1 MISTKKGKYMSQGIT
16 TICIGQEPEQSER
29 ATFGQIVGTSQVK
42 KRLKCEFKAETDFTM
57 SRRLLDLEAAATY
70 LGVSPWTVRDLE
82 AAGVLMRVRVP
93 LPGGRELRKLL
104 FDKADLDRLIE
115 VWKDSAA

>member
-1 MISTKKGKYMSQGIT
+1 MMTEGHTPRPQDVQTVTPIA
-16 TICIGQEPEQSER
+16 P
-29 ATFGQIVGTSQVK
+29 
-42 KRLKCEFKAETDFTM
+42 
-57 SRRLLDLEAAATY
+57 RLLDLDAAATY

-82 AAGVLMRVRVP
+82 AAGVLKRVRVP

-115 VWKDSAA
+115 AWKDRE

>member
-1 MISTKKGKYMSQGIT
+1 MSQAIVNLRIAKKPGR
-16 TICIGQEPEQSER
+16 PKN
-29 ATFGQIVGTSQVK
+29 ATFGHTTGTEELEGSLKGGSQPAI
-42 KRLKCEFKAETDFTM
+42 LAYCTLPC
-57 SRRLLDLEAAATY
+57 RLLDLDAAAGY

-82 AAGVLMRVRVP
+82 AAGVLRRVRVP

-115 VWKDSAA
+115 AWKETAA